1 MQKNCQTAKDK
12 ETDFLESTLYMLH
25 EQLSDRLQHK
35 EEFLKTN
42 GGGEIISP
50 LKRPEIHF
58 PPGMGDDDSIMRAV
72 LRKDPTQEN
81 QRYLEKLSKFFGE
94 CCDLEALINVDYEE
108 QEQET
113 INGLRK
119 LFIDLKLS
127 CEETRCKT
135 HTNLME
141 TEVLERYIEEHIGCI
156 GDWNRCIKSLQRR
169 RVSNDDTSR

>member
-1 MQKNCQTAKDK
+1 MQQNCQTAADK
-12 ETDFLESTLYMLH
+12 EIDFLESTLWMLH
-25 EQLSDRLQHK
+25 DQLSDRMQHK
-35 EEFLKTN
+35 EEFLKSN
-42 GGGEIISP
+42 SGDEVMSP

-58 PPGMGDDDSIMRAV
+58 PPGMADDDSIMRAV
-72 LRKDPTQEN
+72 LRKDPTKEN

-94 CCDLEALINVDYEE
+94 CCDLEALINLDYEE
-108 QEQET
+108 QEQTT

-141 TEVLERYIEEHIGCI
+141 TEVLERYIQEHIESI
-156 GDWNRCIKSLQRR
+156 GD
-169 RVSNDDTSR
+169 